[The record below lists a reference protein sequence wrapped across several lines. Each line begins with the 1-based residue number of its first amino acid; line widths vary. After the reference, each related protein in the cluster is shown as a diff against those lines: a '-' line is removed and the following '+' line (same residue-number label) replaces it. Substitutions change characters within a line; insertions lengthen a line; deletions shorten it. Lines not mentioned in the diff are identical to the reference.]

1 MNRAVI
7 AALFLLPGALSAAE
21 PGERWIRFDTPE
33 FELFTSAPERE
44 GRDLLARFEQI
55 RAFFLKASPVPLLE
69 QFPIRIV
76 AFGAKDQFRPYSPI
90 AQNVAYATSSRR
102 TDYIVMQDA
111 EPTSYR
117 FAVHEYM
124 HLLVKH
130 SGLRLPVWLNEGW
143 AEVYSTMRPVRG
155 GVAVGDL
162 APERVRDLAS
172 APLLDFHTLTSVTE
186 HSPKYSTG
194 IFYAE
199 SWALVHMLFLSPEYA
214 ENFPKFLVAI
224 HRGASAEEA
233 CGEAWGKSPAEII
246 TDLRSYLDRK
256 KLYGRVFETPLGKA
270 EGGAV
275 VSKVDEFDSRLMLAD
290 LKATIGQR
298 REAEADYEDLT
309 AMQPGNPR
317 LAESLGYFRWSTHD
331 LAGAREYFEKAYAAG
346 DADPRMCFEL
356 SLLERDAHQ
365 PDKSIAALERA
376 IRSEPRYGDAL
387 LQLGLMRVAAGQY
400 RTAIESLMSVRK
412 VTPVQAT
419 PLFSALAYAYFE
431 TGNLEKARDAALTA
445 KRWALLQKEASGV
458 DSLLA
463 IIDARSKSPFA
474 PRPDEKVSRAEG
486 TLQEIECSSGSNRL
500 AILAGQTKMV
510 FELPDAQA
518 IEFVNPGG
526 NPAVKLT
533 CGPQTATWVVVEYA
547 PASVMRAG
555 PVGVVRR
562 LEFR

>member
-1 MNRAVI
+1 MNRAAI
-7 AALFLLPGALSAAE
+7 AVLLALPLGLSAAE
-21 PGERWIRFDTPE
+21 PGERWIRIDTPE

-69 QFPIRIV
+69 QFPVRII
-76 AFGAKDQFRPYSPI
+76 AFGAKEQFRPYSPI

-162 APERVRDLAS
+162 APERVRDLGS
-172 APLLDFHTLTSVTE
+172 APLLDFNTLTSVTE
-186 HSPKYSTG
+186 QSQRYTTG

-233 CGEAWGKSPAEII
+233 CSEAWGKAPEQVI

-256 KLYGRVFETPLGKA
+256 KLYGRVFEAPLGKA

-275 VSKVDEFDSRLMLAD
+275 VTKIDEFESRLMLAD
-290 LKATIGQR
+290 LRATIGQR
-298 REAEADYEDLT
+298 RDAQADYDDLA
-309 AMQPGNPR
+309 AMRPGDPR
-317 LAESLGYFRWSTHD
+317 LDESLGYFLWSVKD
-331 LAGAREYFEKAYAAG
+331 MAGAREHFEKAFAAG
-346 DADPRMCFEL
+346 DADARMCFEL

-365 PDKSIAALERA
+365 TEKSIAALERA
-376 IRSEPRYGDAL
+376 VRSEPRYGDAL
-387 LQLGLMRVAAGQY
+387 LQLGLMRVATRQY
-400 RTAIESLMSVRK
+400 QTAIESLTSIHK

-463 IIDARSKSPFA
+463 IIDARAKSPFA
-474 PRPDEKVSRAEG
+474 PRPGEKVVRAEG
-486 TLQEIECSSGSNRL
+486 TLQEIDCSGGSNQL
-500 AILAGQTKMV
+500 TILAGQGKMV
-510 FELPDAQA
+510 FDMPDAQA
-518 IEFVNPGG
+518 IEFVNPAG
-526 NPAVKLT
+526 NPAIKLT
-533 CGPQTATWVVVEYA
+533 CGPQKPTWVAVEYA
-547 PASVMRAG
+547 PASVMREG
-555 PVGVVRR
+555 PAGVVRR